1 VTTAQSHPR
10 RAKHTLPALLIATCL
25 AMASIGAAAA
35 ARTSIPPSSST
46 SSQALHGAVA
56 ISAADHMLV
65 SRAMSLA
72 ACRTRHPQRC
82 NAERRAIHRAGDRLA
97 AREQRQAARQRRRA
111 AREGRV
117 ARLAHKNRRRSS
129 SASTVTQAPQLPSS
143 STPTTPPPSTPPS
156 SAASL
161 TASPTGPTNTPA
173 SESSGAT
180 LSLPE
185 TPSPPATN
193 KIIGTND
200 GAGWGPAAAQTI
212 LGGHIAWNRVEIGA
226 ETNTLAES
234 LSDGFHNLAIVG
246 NVNDGTPLSAVEP
259 SSWAATVVSQLQANP
274 GITIAEAGNEMFLK
288 GNVANP
294 VQYGKM
300 YLAAVDAMKAA
311 GIHTPLLFDMFGGY
325 PTDNWTTRASY
336 SLDTEGG
343 GWLRVA
349 VTAVPGL
356 AAAILANGVSSHPYG
371 ALEENNIDSYGVK
384 ALAAQEA
391 VAQAVLGATPTFY
404 ITEFGYSLSNCGEVD
419 GACSQQEQAGKMR
432 SAYKVF
438 LADPHVAGIW
448 VYQSHDDSSGEWGY
462 MNSDNT
468 TRPLFTVLSEFATEQ
483 GE

>member
-1 VTTAQSHPR
+1 MTTAQSHPR
-10 RAKHTLPALLIATCL
+10 RARHTLPALLIATCL
-25 AMASIGAAAA
+25 AMASIATAATAQSSFPRSVSTNSQVAHAAAA
-35 ARTSIPPSSST
+35 ARLADRALVPRVRSLDVCLTS
-46 SSQALHGAVA
+46 Q
-56 ISAADHMLV
+56 
-65 SRAMSLA
+65 R
-72 ACRTRHPQRC
+72 RHC
-82 NAERRAIHRAGDRLA
+82 DVERRAVQHAGHRPA
-97 AREQRQAARQRRRA
+97 ARKQRPAK
-111 AREGRV
+111 
-117 ARLAHKNRRRSS
+117 LTRRSRMQATIA
-129 SASTVTQAPQLPSS
+129 SATSS
-143 STPTTPPPSTPPS
+143 STPATPTPAIPPTPTLSASPNLSTPPS
-156 SAASL
+156 IS
-161 TASPTGPTNTPA
+161 TTGPANAPVNESPSETP
-173 SESSGAT
+173 
-180 LSLPE
+180 SLPE
-185 TPSPPATN
+185 TPPLSVTG

-212 LGGHIAWNRVEIGA
+212 LDGHITWNRVEIGA

-234 LSDGFHNLAIVG
+234 LGDGFHNLAIVG
-246 NVNDGTPLSAVEP
+246 NVDDGTPLSAVEP
-259 SSWAATVVSQLQANP
+259 SSWATTVVSQLQANP

-300 YLAAVDAMKAA
+300 YLAAVDAMQAA

-371 ALEENNIDSYGVK
+371 ALEENNIDSYGVE

-391 VAQAVLGATPTFY
+391 VAQAVLGATPPFY

-419 GACSQQEQAGKMR
+419 GACSQQEQASKMH

-468 TRPLFTVLSEFATEQ
+468 TRPLFTVLSELAIEQ
-483 GE
+483 GQ